1 MCIVLC
7 VNCSWYL
14 DPACTRMRVRVSV
27 CVAGVCDCLSP
38 LVSFLGF
45 ERIEAFVAFFL
56 VLAKAGKLFLVVG
69 VDLGL

>member
-1 MCIVLC
+1 
-7 VNCSWYL
+7 
-14 DPACTRMRVRVSV
+14 MRVRVSV